1 MLPGKD
7 RVHCRHED
15 DKECTGERGTATTEK
30 SVVAVL
36 CHYGS
41 GLAAINGNNKET
53 GQMELNTSA
62 KMDVISWWVARP
74 IWPRGP

>member
-1 MLPGKD
+1 MKMIRNALG
-7 RVHCRHED
+7 REALVSLRS
-15 DKECTGERGTATTEK
+15 

-41 GLAAINGNNKET
+41 GLAGINRNNKET
-53 GQMELNTSA
+53 GQMELNTSD